1 MKLLICDDEPLARD
15 RLRRLVGNLQEYEII
30 GEAQNGLEAVELTK
44 SKEPDVLLIDIQMPG
59 LDGLEASAHISKLP
73 NPPAIIFCTAYNNY
87 AVEAFNVNAI
97 AYLLKP
103 VKSEQLANA
112 LQSSHKLNKAQLKM
126 LSNENSAITGNPAPK
141 RSHISAKTHRG
152 IELIDVKE
160 IRYFKAD
167 QKYVVIRHSG
177 GEVLVDDALKDFEKD
192 LGETFIRIHRNAL
205 VAIEHI
211 EGLEVVSAGHY
222 LVRMRGIEEKLQVSR
237 RHAPQVRK
245 LLNSL

>member
-1 MKLLICDDEPLARD
+1 
-15 RLRRLVGNLQEYEII
+15 
-30 GEAQNGLEAVELTK
+30 
-44 SKEPDVLLIDIQMPG
+44 MPG
-59 LDGLEASAHISKLP
+59 LDGLEACGHISKLP

-103 VKSEQLANA
+103 VKSEQLGKA
-112 LQSSHKLNKAQLKM
+112 LAGTQKLNKAQLNM
-126 LSNENSAITGNPAPK
+126 LAKENQAITGEKPAT

-152 IELIDVKE
+152 IELIDIKD
-160 IRYFKAD
+160 IRFFKAD

-192 LGETFIRIHRNAL
+192 LGDAFIRIHRNAL
-205 VAIEHI
+205 VAIDHI

-222 LVRMRGIEEKLQVSR
+222 LVRMRGVEEKLQVSR
-237 RHAPQVRK
+237 RHAPQVRR

>member
-1 MKLLICDDEPLARD
+1 MRLLICDDEPLARD
-15 RLRRLVGNLQEYEII
+15 RLRRLIGKLQDYEVI
-30 GEAQNGLEAVELTK
+30 GEAKNGLEAVEMTK
-44 SKEPDVLLIDIQMPG
+44 QQEPDVLLIDIQMPG
-59 LDGLEASAHISKLP
+59 LDGLEACSHVAKLP
-73 NPPAIIFCTAYNNY
+73 NPPAIIFCTAYNDY
-87 AVEAFNVNAI
+87 AVDAFNVNAI

-103 VKSEQLANA
+103 VKAEQLAKA
-112 LQSSHKLNKAQLKM
+112 LDSTQRLNKAQLNM
-126 LSNENSAITGNPAPK
+126 LAKDNTAITGSETPK

-152 IELIDVKE
+152 IELIDVKV

-177 GEVLVDDALKDFEKD
+177 GAVLVDDALKDFERD
-192 LGETFIRIHRNAL
+192 LGDAFIRVHRNAL

-222 LVRMRGIEEKLQVSR
+222 QVRMRGVDEKLQVSR
-237 RHAPQVRK
+237 RHLPQVRK

>member
-15 RLRRLVGNLQEYEII
+15 RMRRLVENLQGYEIV
-30 GEAQNGLEAVELTK
+30 GEAQNGLEAVEMTK
-44 SKEPDVLLIDIQMPG
+44 AQEPDVLLIDIQMPG
-59 LDGLEASAHISKLP
+59 LDGLEASLHISKLP
-73 NPPAIIFCTAYNNY
+73 NPPAIIFCTAYNDY
-87 AVEAFNVNAI
+87 AVEAFKVNAI

-103 VKSEQLANA
+103 VKSEQLDEA
-112 LQSSHKLNKAQLKM
+112 LKSSQKLNKAQLKM
-126 LSNENSAITGNPAPK
+126 LSTQTTDITGDTTAK

-152 IELIDVKE
+152 IELIDINE

-167 QKYVVIRHSG
+167 QKYVVIRHLG
-177 GEVLVDDALKDFEKD
+177 GEVLVDDALKDFERD
-192 LGETFIRIHRNAL
+192 LGDAFIRIHRNAL

-211 EGLEVVSAGHY
+211 EGLDVVSAGQY

-245 LLNSL
+245 LLRSL

>member
-1 MKLLICDDEPLARD
+1 MKVLICDDEPLARE
-15 RLRRLVGNLQEYEII
+15 RLRRLVGKLQDYEII
-30 GEAQNGLEAVELTK
+30 GEAQNGLEAVEMTEK
-44 SKEPDVLLIDIQMPG
+44 QEPDVLLIDIQMPG
-59 LDGLEASAHISKLP
+59 LDGLEACSHIAKLP
-73 NPPAIIFCTAYNNY
+73 NPPAIVFCTAYNNY
-87 AVEAFNVNAI
+87 AVEAFNVNAV

-103 VKSEQLANA
+103 VKSDQLAKA
-112 LQSSHKLNKAQLKM
+112 LESSHKLNKAQLKM
-126 LSNENSAITGNPAPK
+126 LSTENSAISGNPTPK

-152 IELIDVKE
+152 IELIDVKD

-177 GEVLVDDALKDFEKD
+177 GEVLVDDALKDFEQD
-192 LGETFIRIHRNAL
+192 LGDSFIRIHRNAL
-205 VAIEHI
+205 VAIAHI

-222 LVRMRGIEEKLQVSR
+222 LVRMRGVEEKLQVSR